1 MAYDGNRLLP
11 IEWIGSILWAFFWGV
26 LAYIAISEKSIT
38 LGGRLGISHSEGL
51 AAIVLGF
58 FMLGAS
64 LFGASWLLRLHP
76 FKRLLQLFLFL
87 GWLCSAIVYF
97 AFVYP

>member
-11 IEWIGSILWAFFWGV
+11 IEWIGSILWAVFWAV

-38 LGGRLGISHSEGL
+38 LGGRLGINHSEGL
-51 AAIVLGF
+51 AAIILGF
-58 FMLGAS
+58 VMLGAS
-64 LFGASWLLRLHP
+64 FVGASWMLRLHP
-76 FKRLLQLFLFL
+76 FKRLLHLLLFL
-87 GWLCSAIVYF
+87 GWLCGAIAYF

>member
-11 IEWIGSILWAFFWGV
+11 IEWIASILWAVFWGV

-38 LGGRLGISHSEGL
+38 LGGRLGITHSEGL
-51 AAIVLGF
+51 AAIIHGF
-58 FMLGAS
+58 IMLGAS
-64 LFGASWLLRLHP
+64 LLGASWLLRLHP

-87 GWLCSAIVYF
+87 GWLCGVIAYF
-97 AFVYP
+97 VFAYP